1 MGSVNTLK
9 MEEGSIDLSTP
20 NIISSIFSRIEQ
32 KLPIKTKLTI
42 SQFEM
47 DVNVFES
54 KNTLFEIC
62 DSELL
67 NNIFLSSVK
76 ILETLNKYDNNTK
89 LINRKPD
96 SLRSLTVI
104 LNLLTEILNR
114 VWDHY
119 RSYGTIDDD
128 DLSDDSSLELIAE
141 KLGIVFPASFSSGKT
156 LYRSTKPRKINP
168 NVALKTLETISTI
181 KTFNRVKE
189 TLDEILNY
197 GNYLKPS
204 VEIENSDNI
213 IYKRLISRI
222 DESCDGII
230 SYIAASNQQEFLEF
244 LKLKFKRINVDINYI
259 PHCDFLSF
267 IYLDS
272 TNVLSFFK
280 LIKDIVS
287 ISSRQS
293 QQHLVF
299 SFLSISV
306 DNWIL
311 TRTKDYIFASKNSAI
326 TSATASLFETIYKT
340 TDFKYFYKS
349 AFGVLSS
356 LLMLM
361 PQEIE
366 KFLNED
372 HHSFLD
378 FHTIQNPKK
387 ATKSL
392 KRSLGNKSI
401 KQKFIEDLVN
411 ILQVHSDAADSIFR
425 LFINS
430 CAISLY
436 DKTSPFV
443 EFSRSHFDPFY
454 YDLSMEHLEYY
465 PPNLGKQSLEHLRVQ
480 LFTTAFLLEPEAT
493 ISRTLINLKNKN
505 LYATLET
512 VTGSLRFLT
521 QITVMGEKYF
531 EHIKTLV
538 LEILNYSK
546 SISNDLLDGLSTKSN
561 DTLSSESIESKSM
574 VSTSDDSMM
583 DLMDVLQEQIPS
595 QQTDPNIARN
605 PLNNSTNT
613 NNSNVTTILGNS
625 TSSSSSEMTSPSSII
640 SPTTRSRT
648 FSVSRSKSGSNKPN
662 GVITIPAPSGSHFR
676 RRSSNGKSTSQT
688 PTTTESLTDQLNSSL
703 SVSTIDETSS
713 PSSHHGNNNNNSNIH
728 QQLQQQN
735 IQHSSSTSTATSM
748 TSASVSGSVSTSAA
762 QPTPPPNLKV
772 NVPQSR
778 QTAIASASKNSFDS
792 SNTTSEVS
800 ISPSL
805 KTFYLNKAIPKGL
818 FKNSSHGVSSSDNN
832 SNNTS
837 SGTVSS
843 SGNNNNN
850 NSNTNNH
857 HHHHHTNIASNN
869 STTVAP
875 VITSPVSSP
884 VGVDASTAISIYST
898 SNSITSSPLTNNQGE
913 SRYRDDD
920 TATMAETSS
929 IYSASDLVLP
939 SQALAKALATSQSTN
954 YQSALHA
961 TAPLNV
967 DIPFGYIRRKIDP
980 VNQRKS
986 ILKNL
991 LAILSVHP
999 YLILMYFSRSDKPDM
1014 TFDFPKFELDFNDII
1029 SPVLLL
1035 MASDDDEMTG
1045 EISKFVLSF
1054 IITAS
1059 NKEPAKTAVAYLASA
1074 VIVDVLAKFSLSSE
1088 ISLSKREKVLYLLS
1102 NFLDAREICVTFED
1116 ELLDPDA
1123 LPYSL
1128 YHETKSCARLIKNLE
1143 KCMLLGLFANRIDSY
1158 RVSKRLVKHFLF
1170 ILTSPFHRPD
1180 CFDSINGDLY
1190 KSIVTEKMPAGF
1202 VAIKKKLRDH
1212 LTEVKDASP
1221 ILLDVWNL
1229 MFENFCVFHH
1239 IEENINTELREKN
1252 SFVVSDAH
1260 DYGDYL
1266 ASLGGIILSKSFK
1279 DDPKFPIY
1287 YKNLKLFLEY
1297 KIENL
1302 FNDDPKVRERCRYVL
1317 CVSMHP
1323 SCCGLILSLLKD
1335 KLNILDDA
1343 IANGEYYIIDQILS
1357 VMRAIVGVDPFA
1369 LFPYATEVLN
1379 IMHKFLDLF
1388 NIDNSDTAFLKVK
1401 LRFCKLENSLF
1412 TAADNLSLGSFIR
1425 VKNIFSA
1432 ANSDFLEYSFNSV
1445 SSRVLSNASS
1455 NKVITIGAPSKTA
1468 PVNDQRRNSEGEDLH
1483 MNIILETSSFLMR
1496 ILDQL
1501 PLDTPGF
1508 TLVKSADELG
1518 TDFVFTNYFNLFVRI
1533 LEELNIRKD
1542 TQSSNISL
1550 QHRCATII
1558 KNIIDALINLLKAN
1572 SAVGLKYALPLGYHE
1587 NTLIRSSFIN
1597 VFAKIAQASNKLLDS
1612 DAGRMD
1618 IYSNG
1623 LTLCTKFEEIMIAM
1637 ADSCPITESDG
1648 FANALTS
1655 FAFDKPTILSITL
1668 RLLKDEILAT
1678 SDSVE
1683 ILRSNSVTTRIVA
1696 LFVSNEGSDYLK
1708 SLLQPILSELQL
1720 EPFEVEKIKPDDPN
1734 AEKNLKIFE
1743 KYMTL
1748 LVDTITNSTANFP
1761 SGLAEIAHTVFE
1773 STNVNFPEAKITAA
1787 GAFLF
1792 LRLYNPAI
1800 VSPDRVGI
1808 EFDSS
1813 NFLFKRSIMQL
1824 ARIIQ
1829 LMANNSLS
1837 SLKWPLMK
1845 NPECVKLL
1853 QSLQS
1858 KVSKFIIDI
1867 SKNKPDKIEFAGKP
1881 FESNFLQSAEFFHS
1895 FYYDHVVEIRENF
1908 MNPDYFKELPMEKRI
1923 KVFRIIDSAL
1933 RNIGI
1938 PVRNNRFE
1946 IPQGIRNDK
1955 SERGLLLYDFMT
1967 QNSLSDNEAELSKS
1981 IIKESVTRDGI
1992 PLIIIQF
1999 RNRFPECSAEAFSFC
2014 VFQAISKYWTDE
2026 HAVLFDCTLFTDF
2039 DVLDRYTHYLT
2050 TLISEEAFG
2059 NCKRVY
2065 FYNTSH
2071 YFFQFLSDN
2080 LKRGTI
2086 WAHMVELGTELL
2098 FISAMDDNKTY
2109 AKAGLTGYS
2118 NSITDDIRVSFN
2130 DVSLYQESVGRFI
2143 PVKLKIGNEY
2153 LHIAFSQQQRH
2164 KIAGKMREIDLIDTY
2179 KISDLQ
2185 NIGATTYTGVSNEI
2199 TMYDSSS
2206 NNRIILASPKKIE
2219 IMRTLYFSRSKYA
2232 PVYETDVVDD
2242 DSGIERVLGQL
2253 LNVNFMGLL
2262 SSNSPIRGSS
2272 FKLLSSLTKS
2282 FSLDVGRKVESV
2294 QGMTF
2299 PYGNTQY
2306 ILSVSEKLA
2315 QKHPK
2320 LTYEFLNGFF
2330 IAFENAKDEDK
2341 ATVIMYASP
2350 WIKNIYEEVYVKS
2363 VNGPSKTAELVR
2375 KFVRSTKISIHTTLT
2390 YSQFVWGQLALEDIL
2405 SEMIIDEI
2413 VAAAIDHEAEGHS
2426 WDEITRY
2433 WPITPTVEVCRIII
2447 NKLRA
2452 KSLVS
2457 IHDNLSEIEE
2467 HTRWIELIVLTRF
2480 LSFLVFDS
2488 LLFVEMF
2495 LGDIFYIVSIFL
2507 DVGPLEFRKCVIK
2520 LIIRSFHAF
2529 LGKENL
2535 TAEQVEYIKCQI
2547 EALDGARYKMLFGLT
2562 RTDSELE
2569 EKVSIGGDMVS
2580 RAHSIESVCD
2590 LLMAFSQQCGP
2601 SRNSELWL
2609 INWNS
2614 NILRVAFREDA
2625 LFQGHAI
2632 VILGNLGK
2640 RGVKV
2645 ELATKFL
2652 QSSISLFKQFENDAA
2667 GVKARSLS
2675 LTVCALHGLGNL
2687 IKGLHP
2693 GSEFISQMFWFGMT
2707 LAYVDNVVFYHY
2719 ATAYITTTL
2728 NKMIEN
2734 CEESDG
2740 NLLEYLF
2747 EKRKIFGSHIMEFD
2761 SFHGFKLQIE
2771 SFDIIALTVCAKGI
2785 QVPFTASSSLE
2796 CLKILL
2802 KARYSYEVRRSK
2814 LTGDAI
2820 SPSCYSYISIL
2831 FMLVSSDED
2840 LQKILEDCGF
2850 PKKEFVSLS
2859 DKVNIPE
2866 ELLIF
2871 LATESLEAS
2880 STIFLL
2886 STYFSTCKLDETSIL
2901 KFMCLFEW
2909 LYDNHSRLAWEAYPQ
2924 IADILRKFTE
2934 TSASLT
2940 LAQFS
2945 MKILV
2950 RLVTDPTFEQNKN
2963 LQETFLSK
2971 VNEKGINGIKNWNFT
2986 NENPFDMAGQ
2996 EKVPEKVMR
3005 LRSYYL
3011 RLFFERILSTY
3022 GEDEQA

>member
-1 MGSVNTLK
+1 
-9 MEEGSIDLSTP
+9 
-20 NIISSIFSRIEQ
+20 
-32 KLPIKTKLTI
+32 
-42 SQFEM
+42 M

-67 NNIFLSSVK
+67 NNIFSSSVK
-76 ILETLNKYDNNTK
+76 ILETLNKYDNNSK

-119 RSYGTIDDD
+119 RSYGIIDDD
-128 DLSDDSSLELIAE
+128 NNTSDDSSLELTAE
-141 KLGIVFPASFSSGKT
+141 KLGIVFPSSFTSGQT
-156 LYRSTKPRKINP
+156 LYRSSKPRKIDP
-168 NVALKTLETISTI
+168 NVALKTLETVSTI
-181 KTFNRVKE
+181 KTFNIVKE

-197 GNYLKPS
+197 GNYLKPN

-230 SYIAASNQQEFLEF
+230 KYIAASNQQEFLEF

-259 PHCDFLSF
+259 PHCDFLSL

-272 TNVLSFFK
+272 TNVLNYFK

-311 TRTKDYIFASKNSAI
+311 TRTKDYIFASKNSSI
-326 TSATASLFETIYKT
+326 STATASLFETIYKT
-340 TDFKYFYKS
+340 TDFKFFYKS

-361 PQEIE
+361 PQETE

-372 HHSFLD
+372 HHNFLD
-378 FHTIQNPKK
+378 FNTIQHPKK

-411 ILQVHSDAADSIFR
+411 ILKVHSDAADSIFR

-436 DKTSPFV
+436 DKNSPFV

-493 ISRTLINLKNKN
+493 ISRTLVNLKNKN
-505 LYATLET
+505 LYATLEI

-531 EHIKTLV
+531 EHIETLV
-538 LEILNYSK
+538 LELLNYTK

-561 DTLSSESIESKSM
+561 DTLSSDSIESKSM

-583 DLMDVLQEQIPS
+583 DLMDVLQEHIPS

-605 PLNNSTNT
+605 PLNNGNNSNNNT
-613 NNSNVTTILGNS
+613 NNNNSKATTILGNS
-625 TSSSSSEMTSPSSII
+625 SSSSEVTSPSSIV
-640 SPTTRSRT
+640 SPSSRSRT
-648 FSVSRSKSGSNKPN
+648 FSVSRSKTGSIKPT
-662 GVITIPAPSGSHFR
+662 GATTTIPSTPGSHFR

-688 PTTTESLTDQLNSSL
+688 PTESLADQLNSSL
-703 SVSTIDETSS
+703 SVSTIDESS
-713 PSSHHGNNNNNSNIH
+713 SSSHHDNNNIH
-728 QQLQQQN
+728 QHLQQQN
-735 IQHSSSTSTATSM
+735 TQYSSSTSTPTLITSASA
-748 TSASVSGSVSTSAA
+748 SASVSTTSAA
-762 QPTPPPNLKV
+762 QPPPNLKV
-772 NVPQSR
+772 SVPQSR
-778 QTAIASASKNSFDS
+778 QPAITSASKSSFDS
-792 SNTTSEVS
+792 SITNPETN

-805 KTFYLNKAIPKGL
+805 KTFYLNKAIPKSL

-832 SNNTS
+832 STSNNSNTS
-837 SGTVSS
+837 SGSVI
-843 SGNNNNN
+843 GNNKNR
-850 NSNTNNH
+850 NSNSNSNSNSSTSTNNH
-857 HHHHHTNIASNN
+857 HHHHTNAASNS
-869 STTVAP
+869 STTAAGTSAV
-875 VITSPVSSP
+875 TSPVSGP
-884 VGVDASTAISIYST
+884 VVDTSAAISINSI
-898 SNSITSSPLTNNQGE
+898 SNSATSSPLTNNQGE
-913 SRYRDDD
+913 SRYRDEDKAAMSD
-920 TATMAETSS
+920 ASS
-929 IYSASDLVLP
+929 IYSASELVLP
-939 SQALAKALATSQSTN
+939 SQTLAKTLATSQTTN

-961 TAPLNV
+961 TAPLNI
-967 DIPFGYIRRKIDP
+967 DIPFGYIRRRVDT
-980 VNQRKS
+980 VNQRES

-999 YLILMYFSRSDKPDM
+999 YLILMYFVRSDKPDI
-1014 TFDFPKFELDFNDII
+1014 TFDFPKFEVEFNDII

-1035 MASDDDEMTG
+1035 MASDDDEITG

-1059 NKEPAKTAVAYLASA
+1059 NKEASKTAIAYLASA
-1074 VIVDVLAKFSLSSE
+1074 VIVDVLAKFSLSSD
-1088 ISLSKREKVLYLLS
+1088 ISLAKREKVLYLLS
-1102 NFLDAREICVTFED
+1102 NFLDAREICVAYED
-1116 ELLDPDA
+1116 DLLSPDNP
-1123 LPYSL
+1123 PYNL

-1143 KCMLLGLFANRIDSY
+1143 KCMLLGLFSNRIDSY
-1158 RVSKRLVKHFLF
+1158 RISKRLVKHFLF
-1170 ILTSPFHRPD
+1170 ILTSPFHKSD
-1180 CFDSINGDLY
+1180 CFENINGDLY
-1190 KSIVTEKMPAGF
+1190 RSIVTEKMPAGF

-1212 LTEVKDASP
+1212 LTEVRDASP

-1229 MFENFCVFHH
+1229 MFDNFCVFHH
-1239 IEENINTELREKN
+1239 IEENINTELKEKN
-1252 SFVVSDAH
+1252 LSATPSSAVSDAH

-1266 ASLGGIILSKSFK
+1266 ASLGGIILSKSFQN
-1279 DDPKFPIY
+1279 DPKFPVY
-1287 YKNLKLFLEY
+1287 YKNLKFFLEY

-1302 FNDDPKVRERCRYVL
+1302 FNADPKVREKCRYVL

-1335 KLNILDDA
+1335 KLDILNDA
-1343 IANGEYYIIDQILS
+1343 IANGEYYIVDQFLS
-1357 VMRAIVGVDPFA
+1357 VLRAIVDVDPIA
-1369 LFPYATEVLN
+1369 LFPHATEVLN
-1379 IMHKFLDLF
+1379 IMHRFLDLF

-1401 LRFCKLENSLF
+1401 LRFCKLENSF
-1412 TAADNLSLGSFIR
+1412 FASADELSLGSFIR
-1425 VKNIFSA
+1425 IKNIFSSI
-1432 ANSDFLEYSFNSV
+1432 NSDYLEYSFNSV
-1445 SSRVLSNASS
+1445 SSRVSS
-1455 NKVITIGAPSKTA
+1455 TSIANKVITIGAPSKTI
-1468 PVNDQRRNSEGEDLH
+1468 PVNDQRRNSEGEDIH
-1483 MNIILETSSFLMR
+1483 MNIILETSSFLMM

-1508 TLVKSADELG
+1508 TLVKTADELG

-1542 TQSSNISL
+1542 AQTSNISL
-1550 QHRCATII
+1550 QHRCTTII

-1587 NTLIRSSFIN
+1587 NTLLRSSFIN
-1597 VFAKIAQASNKLLDS
+1597 VFAKIVQASNKLLDT

-1668 RLLKDEILAT
+1668 RLLKDEILST

-1696 LFVSNEGSDYLK
+1696 LFVSNEGSNYLK
-1708 SLLQPILSELQL
+1708 SLLQPILSQLQL
-1720 EPFEVEKIKPDDPN
+1720 EPFEVEKLKPDDPN
-1734 AEKNLKIFE
+1734 AERNLKIFE

-1748 LVDTITNSTANFP
+1748 LVETITNSISSFP

-1808 EFDSS
+1808 EFDSN

-1837 SLKWPLMK
+1837 SLKWPLMQ
-1845 NPECVKLL
+1845 NPESFKML

-1858 KVSKFIIDI
+1858 KVSKFIIDV
-1867 SKNKPDKIEFAGKP
+1867 SKNKPDKVEFTGKP

-1908 MNPDYFKELPMEKRI
+1908 MNPNYFKELPMNKRI
-1923 KVFRIIDSAL
+1923 KIFRIIDSAL

-1938 PVRNNRFE
+1938 PVRNIRFE
-1946 IPQGIRNDK
+1946 IPQSIRNDK

-1981 IIKESVTRDGI
+1981 LIKESVTRDGI

-1999 RNRFPECSAEAFSFC
+1999 RNRYPDCSAEALTFC
-2014 VFQAISKYWTDE
+2014 VFQAISKYWNDE
-2026 HAVLFDCTLFTDF
+2026 YAVLFDCTLFTDF
-2039 DVLDRYTHYLT
+2039 DVLEKYTHYLT
-2050 TLISEEAFG
+2050 TLFSEEAFA

-2086 WAHMVELGTELL
+2086 WAHLVELGTKLL

-2143 PVKLKIGNEY
+2143 PVKLRIGNEY

-2164 KIAGKMREIDLIDTY
+2164 KIAGKMTEIDLIDTY

-2219 IMRTLYFSRSKYA
+2219 IMRTLYFSRSRYA

-2253 LNVNFMGLL
+2253 LNVDFMGLL
-2262 SSNSPIRGSS
+2262 SSSSAIRGSS
-2272 FKLLSSLTKS
+2272 FKLLSSLTNS

-2306 ILSVSEKLA
+2306 ILSVSTQLA
-2315 QKHPK
+2315 QKHSK

-2341 ATVIMYASP
+2341 STVIMYASP

-2375 KFVRSTKISIHTTLT
+2375 KFVRSTKISIHSTLT

-2413 VAAAIDHEAEGHS
+2413 VAAAIDHEAEGHG

-2447 NKLRA
+2447 NKLRL

-2457 IHDNLSEIEE
+2457 IHDNLSEIED

-2495 LGDIFYIVSIFL
+2495 LGDIFYIVSIYL

-2535 TAEQVEYIKCQI
+2535 TAEQVKYIKSQI

-2562 RTDSELE
+2562 RTDSESE
-2569 EKVSIGGDMVS
+2569 EKVSVGGDMVS

-2667 GVKARSLS
+2667 SVKIRALS

-2687 IKGLHP
+2687 IKGLHS

-2740 NLLEYLF
+2740 NLLDYLF
-2747 EKRKIFGSHIMEFD
+2747 DKRKIFGSHIMEFD

-2771 SFDIIALTVCAKGI
+2771 SFDIVALTVCAKGI

-2796 CLKILL
+2796 CLKTLL
-2802 KARYSYEVRRSK
+2802 KARYFYEVRRSK
-2814 LTGDAI
+2814 LTGEEI

-2850 PKKEFVSLS
+2850 SKNEFISFS
-2859 DKVNIPE
+2859 DKVNIPK
-2866 ELLIF
+2866 ELLTF

-2886 STYFSTCKLDETSIL
+2886 STYFSSCKLDETSIL

-2950 RLVTDPTFEQNKN
+2950 KLETDPTFAQNKN
-2963 LQETFLSK
+2963 VQEAFFNK
-2971 VNEKGINGIKNWNFT
+2971 VNEKGLNGIKNWNFT